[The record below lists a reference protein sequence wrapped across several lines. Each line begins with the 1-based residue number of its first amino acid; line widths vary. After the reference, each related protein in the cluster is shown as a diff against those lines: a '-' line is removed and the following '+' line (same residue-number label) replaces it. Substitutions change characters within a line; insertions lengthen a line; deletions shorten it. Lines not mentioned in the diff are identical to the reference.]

1 MIGKAAMKLSIRR
14 IATVAGLNGTILGF
28 LLLGGCAAPMQFKS
42 NPTLQYGSVEI
53 HGDTV
58 VYLGLYRSG
67 RVRSKISHVNGLADG
82 TLLLFHPD
90 GTKELQTAY
99 RKGKREGESIEYYAN
114 GTPSHSEFYVGDS
127 SCSNRMVDFDSAGNR
142 TTELSSHGDTL
153 FKSIFRNG
161 GEDTLKRPPQHIGE
175 KEEQRSTEAILRIL
189 RVNTPNL
196 RYVYNSHLANRRFRG
211 TVTLRFAIQPD
222 GSISYIFPMG
232 DTTRNSRFAGDLAD
246 AVQDWAFPPVN
257 SKAMD
262 IVSVPFTFSE

>member
-1 MIGKAAMKLSIRR
+1 MIGKAAMKISIRR
-14 IATVAGLNGTILGF
+14 IATGAGLIGTVLGF
-28 LLLGGCAAPMQFKS
+28 LLLGGCAASMQFKS
-42 NPTLQYGSVEI
+42 NPMLQYGSVEI

-82 TLLLFHPD
+82 ALLLFHPD
-90 GTKELQTAY
+90 GTKELQSEY
-99 RKGKREGESIEYYAN
+99 RKGKMDGLAFRLDEK
-114 GTPSHSEFYVGDS
+114 
-127 SCSNRMVDFDSAGNR
+127 
-142 TTELSSHGDTL
+142 GDTL
-153 FKSIFRNG
+153 FKSIFRDG
-161 GEDTLKRPPQHIGE
+161 RVDTLKRPPQHVGE
-175 KEEQRSTEAILRIL
+175 KEEQRSTEAILRVI

-196 RYVYNSHLANRRFRG
+196 RYVYNSHLATRRFRG

-246 AVQDWAFPPVN
+246 AVQDWAFPAVN